1 MKKFAVLLILA
12 AVFAF
17 AGCQGDSSENET
29 EQTAETPKVPE
40 TVYYTVNFESS
51 GENTIESQTVES
63 GKTAT
68 EPSKPTK
75 TGYTFSAWYE
85 GENAF
90 DFSTPIMKDT
100 TLTAKWT
107 ANTYTVTLSN
117 NGEESQVSVTFGE
130 NIGDLE
136 SVPSMANSSFGGFYT
151 EEYAK
156 GEKFIGADGKGC
168 KAYEIASDTTL
179 YAAWGY
185 RISYENLREREN
197 PNPEIYTGEEDVA
210 LLDLEGITGF
220 AFAGWY
226 DAETDGNKV
235 ETIAKG
241 ESGAKTLY
249 ARWSEVS
256 YTVKHFLQNVD
267 DDEYTEAENEKE
279 TFPGKIGDSTEAA
292 AKTFTGFTAKT
303 IEQKTIEIEETVVN
317 VYYDRNLYE
326 VTFNAKGGTPV
337 ASTQIRYGA
346 KPTEPTTTRFPYD
359 FLGWYSSSDEGE
371 TLAETAFDFDS
382 ETFSN
387 LTLYAKWYLDISN
400 CTADDAAEKIRELKE
415 SGSVVIKGEISDSTI
430 KAIAK
435 AISEKDSTIK
445 IALDLSDTTGL
456 TCIVDSAFKGCSS
469 LTSIEIPSSVTSI
482 ESYAFSG
489 CSSLTT
495 LEIPSGVT
503 SIESYAFSGCS
514 SLTTLE
520 IPSGVTSIESYAFS
534 GCSSLTSIEIPSG
547 VSYIRKYAFYD
558 CSSLTSIE
566 IPSSVTSIGE
576 SAFSDCSSLTSI
588 EIPSSVTYIGDS
600 TFSRCSSLT
609 SIEIPSSVSSI
620 GEYEFYRCSSLTN
633 IEIPNSVSSIGGS
646 AFKGCSSLTSIEIP
660 SGVSYIREY
669 AFYGCSSLTSI
680 EIPNSVTSIREYAFY
695 GCSSLTSIE
704 IPNSETSI
712 REYAFYGCS
721 SLTSIEIPSSVTSI
735 GEFAFYDCSSLTTLE
750 IPSGVTSIGDFAFY
764 DCSSLTS
771 IEIPS
776 NVTSI
781 GGSAFYDC
789 SSLTSIEIPNSVTSI
804 GGAAFCGCSSLTS
817 MTFLGTMSEWNNIRK
832 RVSWNKSVPATEV
845 VCSDGTVPLE

>member
-1 MKKFAVLLILA
+1 MKRFAVLLILA
-12 AVFAF
+12 AIFAF
-17 AGCQGDSSENET
+17 AGCQGDSSES
-29 EQTAETPKVPE
+29 E
-40 TVYYTVNFESS
+40 TVYHKVSFVSDS
-51 GENTIESQTVES
+51 GDTIEPQTVES

-75 TGYTFSAWYE
+75 TGYTFSAWYD
-85 GENAF
+85 GESAF
-90 DFSTPIMKDT
+90 DFSTPITKDT

-117 NGEESQVSVTFGE
+117 NGEESQVCATFGE
-130 NIGDLE
+130 KLGDLE

-156 GEKFIGADGKGC
+156 GTKFIDSDGKGC
-168 KAYEIASDTTL
+168 RAYDIADDTTL

-185 RISYENLREREN
+185 RISYENMKDAEN

-210 LLDLEGITGF
+210 LADLENIMGF

-249 ARWSEVS
+249 ARWTEVS

-267 DDEYTEAENEKE
+267 DDEYTEAESEKE

-303 IEQKTIEIEETVVN
+303 IEQKKIEIEGTVVN

-359 FLGWYSSSDEGE
+359 FLGWYTSNGEGE

-400 CTADDAAEKIRELKE
+400 CTATDAAEKIREMTE
-415 SGSVVIKGEISDSTI
+415 SGNVVIKGEISNSTI

-435 AISEKDSTIK
+435 AISEKDSTIR
-445 IALDLSDTTGL
+445 IALDLSDTTDL
-456 TCIVDSAFKGCSS
+456 TTIEQNAFYGCTS
-469 LTSIEIPSSVTSI
+469 LTSIELPSSVTSI
-482 ESYAFSG
+482 VGSAFHG
-489 CSSLTT
+489 CKNL
-495 LEIPSGVT
+495 
-503 SIESYAFSGCS
+503 A
-514 SLTTLE
+514 
-520 IPSGVTSIESYAFS
+520 
-534 GCSSLTSIEIPSG
+534 SIEIPDG
-547 VSYIRKYAFYD
+547 VTYIGSSAFYG
-558 CSSLTSIE
+558 CENLASIE
-566 IPSSVTSIGE
+566 IPDGVTYIGYDTFYGCHSLTRIVIPDSVTSIGS
-576 SAFSDCSSLTSI
+576 SAFFQCNELTSI
-588 EIPSSVTYIGDS
+588 VIPDSVTYIG
-600 TFSRCSSLT
+600 
-609 SIEIPSSVSSI
+609 
-620 GEYEFYRCSSLTN
+620 
-633 IEIPNSVSSIGGS
+633 
-646 AFKGCSSLTSIEIP
+646 K
-660 SGVSYIREY
+660 Y
-669 AFYGCSSLTSI
+669 AFVSCLSLKSI
-680 EIPNSVTSIREYAFY
+680 V
-695 GCSSLTSIE
+695 
-704 IPNSETSI
+704 
-712 REYAFYGCS
+712 
-721 SLTSIEIPSSVTSI
+721 
-735 GEFAFYDCSSLTTLE
+735 
-750 IPSGVTSIGDFAFY
+750 IPSGVTSIGDYVFNFCQNLKSIVIPDGVTSIGDSAFSN
-764 DCSSLTS
+764 CSRLTS

-781 GGSAFYDC
+781 GDYAFSC
-789 SSLTSIEIPNSVTSI
+789 CVLFTSIEIPSNVTSI
-804 GGAAFCGCSSLTS
+804 GKYAFNSCRNLTS
-817 MTFLGTMSEWNNIRK
+817 MTFLGTMAEWNNITK
-832 RVSWNKSVPATEV
+832 GENWNKNVPATEV
-845 VCSDGTVPLE
+845 VCSDGVVHLK